1 MALLAQTSKLIV
13 ILVLIV
19 AVFAVLFGVMVGTN
33 FQVIQLDT
41 TTNTVPEAWGV
52 VPGGWF
58 PPVSGGNPMGELLQ
72 TSNVIMSW
80 RPDGQSETIVVQG
93 KVVNVLA
100 TAACLGEYR
109 YRIYTTTNGLTW
121 TEIVGSP
128 YVFDAPGVIT
138 QNAPLGSVPFT
149 LIGNYEGGL
158 KVDMEFRISN
168 PCFVYDRGWVWV
180 AQDQAYLKSGIGSV
194 TAPAQAQIG
203 DTISVTVRVA
213 YVQSEQTP
221 GKGWFLVGYSSASD
235 VVVLQVDV
243 TQLVQS
249 FPYTVKGDD
258 FAVSATCRNELTWV
272 LRNELWE
279 KDFTTTTTIDVSAF
293 APSVTITGVAGD
305 RVVGEQVTVRWTATP
320 NPITNLNLTKI
331 IIKFGFGGPD
341 TEEVL
346 SPDVTFKTLTPGQGG
361 TLRFEVIVYD
371 KGCRPSP
378 TAGVDI
384 AIRDPQFEG
393 GERPGLNLI
402 VFALILV
409 GAVVLAAV
417 VAALAPG
424 PMALK
429 VGLFLPI
436 VLGGAYAA
444 FKFAGG

>member
-1 MALLAQTSKLIV
+1 MAVLAQTSKLIV

-33 FQVIQLDT
+33 FQLVNLDT
-41 TTNTVPEAWGV
+41 TTKTANAYGFQAY
-52 VPGGWF
+52 GGQAA
-58 PPVSGGNPMGELLQ
+58 EQLLDASLYV
-72 TSNVIMSW
+72 TSW
-80 RPDGQSETIVVQG
+80 KTDLQSEKIVISGDVARNFG
-93 KVVNVLA
+93 TL
-100 TAACLGEYR
+100 ACLKEYR
-109 YRIYTTTNGLTW
+109 YRVYTSANALTW
-121 TEIVGSP
+121 TEIPTSP
-128 YVFDAPGVIT
+128 YVFAPGYAWTVNSRVDLQAIAITITGPFEGALRADLEFHVIDP
-138 QNAPLGSVPFT
+138 AEPFCN
-149 LIGNYEGGL
+149 G
-158 KVDMEFRISN
+158 F
-168 PCFVYDRGWVWV
+168 DRGWLWV
-180 AQDQAYLKSGIGSV
+180 GQDQAYLKSGIGSV

-279 KDFTTTTTIDVSAF
+279 KDFTTTTTIDASAF
-293 APSVTITGVAGD
+293 APSVTITGIEGD
-305 RVVGEQVTVRWTATP
+305 RVVGSQVTVRWTASP
-320 NPITNLNLTKI
+320 NPITDLNLTKI
-331 IIKFGFGGPD
+331 IIKYGFGGPD

-346 SPDVTFKTLTPGQGG
+346 SPDVAFKTLTPGQGG
-361 TLRFEVIVYD
+361 TLHFEVIAYD
-371 KGCRPSP
+371 SGCRPSP

-384 AIRDPQFEG
+384 GIRDPQYEG
-393 GERPGLNLI
+393 TPLGLNLI
-402 VFALILV
+402 VFALILA

-429 VGLFLPI
+429 VGLFLLI

-444 FKFAGG
+444 FKFSGG